1 MCRFSECLVSSQDF
15 LVVVGKLLWQTIDY
29 EGAIVHSW
37 WVAPFETF
45 SQCARWSGHRPV
57 CGALHTWSRVGTCAA
72 ETFRRAPAPKE
83 LRWTIHRLPQ
93 TGHSRPPT
101 FPLCTFWAKA
111 LTFLDI
117 NSGLMQ
123 VLVEMKLVKPS
134 TRKFWL
140 GPFDAVG
147 FGEFVCKIPHKIQK
161 NGLINPSKPVALK
174 VFFGWSGRYGGPGGI
189 IRSGEFS

>member
-1 MCRFSECLVSSQDF
+1 MGCTFWDLFSMCTVWSPPCLWSSPHVEQ
-15 LVVVGKLLWQTIDY
+15 
-29 EGAIVHSW
+29 
-37 WVAPFETF
+37 
-45 SQCARWSGHRPV
+45 SG
-57 CGALHTWSRVGTCAA
+57 VGTCAA

-83 LRWTIHRLPQ
+83 LRWTIQRLPQ
-93 TGHSRPPT
+93 TGHSRSPT

-123 VLVEMKLVKPS
+123 VLEMKLVKPS

-147 FGEFVCKIPHKIQK
+147 FGEFVCKIPAK
-161 NGLINPSKPVALK
+161 NGLINPSKPIALK

-189 IRSGEFS
+189 IRFGEFS